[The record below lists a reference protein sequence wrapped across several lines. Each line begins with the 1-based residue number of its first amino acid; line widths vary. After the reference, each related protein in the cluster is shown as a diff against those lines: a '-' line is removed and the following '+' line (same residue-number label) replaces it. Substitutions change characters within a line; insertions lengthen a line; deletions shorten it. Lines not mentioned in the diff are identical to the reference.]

1 MNSMTGHGRGECA
14 RNGFKVTV
22 EVSSVNRKQSEI
34 SVNLPRELE
43 SLEPLVRDAINRW
56 VSRGR
61 ITAKISLHLGE
72 TGYRGRALINPGLA
86 KAYAKE
92 IRKLAQDLKFDN
104 ALTLDLVLRAP
115 GVFQVED
122 PLWETETF
130 WPAIEKAL
138 AQALKGLLAM
148 RQREGSHLAEDLSA
162 RVAAMRESVA
172 RIRQTAPLM
181 VERYRDQLRTR
192 IKNAGLEIPALDDE
206 RLLKEIVY
214 FADRSDV
221 SEELTRLESHF
232 KQFQVCLQ
240 SKEPVGRTLDFLAQ
254 EMNREINTIGSKAA
268 DSVVSRE
275 VVNLKAEL
283 EKFREQVQNVE

>member
-1 MNSMTGHGRGECA
+1 MTGHGRGECA

-43 SLEPLVRDAINRW
+43 SLEPLVRDEINRW

-72 TGYRGRALINPGLA
+72 SGYRGRALINSGLA

-92 IRKLAQDLKFDN
+92 IRKLAQELRLDN
-104 ALTLDLVLRAP
+104 AVTLDLVLRAP
-115 GVFQVED
+115 GVLQVED

-130 WPAIEKAL
+130 WPAIAKAL
-138 AQALKGLLAM
+138 VQALKGLLAM

-162 RVAAMRESVA
+162 RMAAMRESVA
-172 RIRQTAPLM
+172 RIGKTAPLM
-181 VERYRDQLRTR
+181 VERYREQLRNR

-206 RLLKEIVY
+206 RLSKEIAY
-214 FADRSDV
+214 FADRSDI
-221 SEELTRLESHF
+221 SEELSRLESHF
-232 KQFQVCLQ
+232 KQFQVCLK

-254 EMNREINTIGSKAA
+254 EMNREINTLGSKAA
-268 DSVVSRE
+268 DSAVSRE
-275 VVNLKAEL
+275 VVTLKAAL